1 MPSRRTLLLSA
12 VGAAFAAATAVSGPV
27 LAEEPSAEA
36 HLSSMYKKLAA
47 GKGDSGGQ
55 VFWLEPKDRPKWF
68 SAALVKLWADAE
80 KRAKARDDELGP
92 IDFDPFTNSQDPLV
106 KKYKVEKLDAVPPVT
121 KLRVTLTGGYS
132 SAADGT
138 LVFDLVQEKGWKI
151 DDIQGS
157 TGGDR
162 WSLKEILSMP

>member
-1 MPSRRTLLLSA
+1 MPSRRTLLFALA
-12 VGAAFAAATAVSGPV
+12 CAPFAAAAAVR
-27 LAEEPSAEA
+27 AEEPSAEA
-36 HLSSMYKKLAA
+36 FLGSIYKKLAA

-55 VFWLEPKDRPKWF
+55 IYWLEPKDRPKWF
-68 SAALVKLWADAE
+68 SAALVKLWAAAE

-92 IDFDPFTNSQDPLV
+92 IDFDPFTASQDPQL
-106 KKYKVEKLDAVPPVT
+106 KGFKIEKLDAVPPVT
-121 KLRVTLTGGYS
+121 KLRVVLSGGYETP
-132 SAADGT
+132 ADGT

-162 WSLKEILSMP
+162 WSLKDILAMP